1 MNQDMN
7 PQQYSIES
15 VKKFMAD
22 KLAAIDAPDNASLL
36 DACLRSAKPNASHY
50 TDAQGDHMAAK
61 SSQVRVVL
69 ACCSVLPC

>member
-22 KLAAIDAPDNASLL
+22 KLAAVDAPDNASLL
-36 DACLRSAKPNASHY
+36 DACLRPGHANAKHY
-50 TDAQGDHMAAK
+50 TDTMTEHSATKA
-61 SSQVRVVL
+61 SQVGV
-69 ACCSVLPC
+69 